1 MKIIGIILASFA
13 FAGVIVSPF
22 FWLRFLRE
30 KQVAQYLVASSV
42 GTLMLLFGYIY
53 WLDTLISIL
62 LEKINAELYYFYD
75 DFSLYPILIV
85 VFLIILSPLIF
96 VKIIQKKF
104 TLKNFLWALLLTV
117 ALLVAI
123 FIFLAFVLLPQAF
136 NQLHNYL

>member
-1 MKIIGIILASFA
+1 M
-13 FAGVIVSPF
+13 
-22 FWLRFLRE
+22 
-30 KQVAQYLVASSV
+30 VASSV

-123 FIFLAFVLLPQAF
+123 FIFWALVLLPQAF

>member
-123 FIFLAFVLLPQAF
+123 FIFWALVLLPQAF

>member
-42 GTLMLLFGYIY
+42 GTLMLLFGYIFSAY
-53 WLDTLISIL
+53 DL
-62 LEKINAELYYFYD
+62 LGNITAKINAELYYFYD

-123 FIFLAFVLLPQAF
+123 FIFWALVLLPQAF

>member
-1 MKIIGIILASFA
+1 M
-13 FAGVIVSPF
+13 
-22 FWLRFLRE
+22 
-30 KQVAQYLVASSV
+30 VASSV
-42 GTLMLLFGYIY
+42 GTLMLLFGYIFSAY
-53 WLDTLISIL
+53 DL
-62 LEKINAELYYFYD
+62 LGNITAKINAELYYFYD

-123 FIFLAFVLLPQAF
+123 FIFWALVLLPQAF